1 MNPTAEYIVEG
12 VALDIRKHEM
22 LIDLSVPRSFVIR
35 GEDPRTNKTKM
46 YMLRVTHA
54 GGLVL
59 Q

>member
-1 MNPTAEYIVEG
+1 MEYQIEGLAFDTAKETI
-12 VALDIRKHEM
+12 
-22 LIDLSVPRSFVIR
+22 LIDLSVPRSVMIR
-35 GEDPRTNKTKM
+35 GEDPKTRKVKM